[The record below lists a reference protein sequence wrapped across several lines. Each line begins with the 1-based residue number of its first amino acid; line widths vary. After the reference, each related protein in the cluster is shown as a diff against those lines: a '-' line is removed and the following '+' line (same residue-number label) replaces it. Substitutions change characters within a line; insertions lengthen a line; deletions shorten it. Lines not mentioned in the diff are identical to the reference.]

1 MSNYIKRRTCLAA
14 EYFAIKTLATRLVL
28 GTWCL
33 MCVVII
39 NSYTGNLTS
48 YLTTPAL
55 KPIPNSFQELALSK
69 EISFIVDDR
78 SVLAE
83 QVLVSI

>member
-1 MSNYIKRRTCLAA
+1 VFAA
-14 EYFAIKTLATRLVL
+14 ENFAIKMLATRLVI

-48 YLTTPAL
+48 YLAIPAL
-55 KPIPNSFQELALSK
+55 KPIPNSFEELAASK
-69 EISFIVDDR
+69 DISLIVQHK

-83 QVLVSI
+83 QILVRIPYQNA